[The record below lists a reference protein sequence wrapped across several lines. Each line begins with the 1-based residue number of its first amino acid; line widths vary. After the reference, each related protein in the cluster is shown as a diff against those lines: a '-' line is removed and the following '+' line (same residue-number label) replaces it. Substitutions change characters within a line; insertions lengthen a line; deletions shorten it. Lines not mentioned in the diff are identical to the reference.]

1 MSQATPSIELLRRLP
16 PAARRSAL
24 TALVVGEFRAV
35 LQMDDDESLLLDSS
49 LFLMGVS
56 SLLLTEAQLRLEK
69 LLGIDLQARALLNS
83 CTVGQVIDY
92 LAWEVLAELFPRPR
106 TPLRPA
112 TQPAPSV
119 LWDEMAVSRAPT
131 AGFA

>member
-1 MSQATPSIELLRRLP
+1 MSQVTPSIELLRRLP

-24 TALVVGEFRAV
+24 TAMVVDEFRAV

-49 LFLMGVS
+49 LFLIGFS

-69 LLGIDLQARALLNS
+69 LLGTDLQARALLNS

-92 LAWEVLAELFPRPR
+92 LAREALAELFPRPR
-106 TPLRPA
+106 TPQRPA
-112 TQPAPSV
+112 SQPASSV
-119 LWDEMAVSRAPT
+119 LWDEMAVSQAST
-131 AGFA
+131 TGFA